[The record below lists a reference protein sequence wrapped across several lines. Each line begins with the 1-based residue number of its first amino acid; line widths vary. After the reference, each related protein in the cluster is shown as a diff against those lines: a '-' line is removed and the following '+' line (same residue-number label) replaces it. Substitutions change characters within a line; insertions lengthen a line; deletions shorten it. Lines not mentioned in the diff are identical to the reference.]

1 MKAPTILGKRMRVDK
16 LDGYSTRIGG
26 IVCHLQTSLIGNLW
40 WRPSLNHTW
49 FGRAYRNQETAARA
63 LERKLIQLHAELGK
77 RIGGE
82 K

>member
-1 MKAPTILGKRMRVDK
+1 MPAPTILGKRMRSTLV
-16 LDGYSTRIGG
+16 GYGANIGG
-26 IVCHLQTSLIGNLW
+26 LSCQVQQSVCGFR
-40 WRPSLNHTW
+40 WRPAISLWH
-49 FGRAYRNQETAARA
+49 GRYYRNPEAAARA